1 MRGRT
6 GLRIGVALSL
16 VASFAVMDV
25 SGMNPV
31 VSDYAIASSTC
42 ESSTPTLQN
51 GSFENLPN
59 VASFSNPVYG
69 GWHGYAGGPPQVLL
83 LNQNQP
89 DQRIQGWKTT
99 AADQYLEIQRQLPG
113 YAQDGTFRSGSYFDT
128 HNAQPADGQYFAEIN
143 ANYMAAFYQ
152 DIEAQVGQTYY
163 WSIKHRGRQFAA
175 NTTDAMLVRIGPPA
189 ALVQQTGVK
198 RFRPTNN
205 PYTGSP
211 VYGNADTESVS
222 VFRTAL
228 EDGWVKYQGA
238 YVPSLSETI
247 RFQFEAASGGS
258 VGNFIDDIQFTV
270 FKACAA
276 EVAVTA
282 GTEAAIDVT
291 SAAISLG
298 DDQELVGARVLGGV
312 EGQVIVEGN
321 SIRFE
326 GEQNGDVD
334 VEYTVGM
341 NFAGSTLT
349 QTGVITFRVSGGVDA
364 PAAAPVDKTPV
375 RYRGPEFFGPAH
387 FGVLPG
393 STLRVEGKNFDTI
406 QKLYLGET
414 EVDFRLTGEQQLA
427 IKIPTDFAPGVYNL
441 RANAGRHGNA
451 YFEKFVGIRAMP
463 QAFSKL
469 TAGSQKLQGV
479 ALLSQVVSARKK
491 DSMLNK
497 VQCVVNSNSLERS
510 RINAAKLCSMVAKAA
525 KGVRQF
531 EIVTK
536 STVTTNRVFARVSY
550 GYAPDSSDLAVWLD
564 LR

>member
-1 MRGRT
+1 MRARS

-16 VASFAVMDV
+16 VASFAVFDF
-25 SGMNPV
+25 SGVNPG
-31 VSDYAIASSTC
+31 SSTFAIASSTC

-59 VASFSNPVYG
+59 VASFSNPVNG

-113 YAQDGTFRSGSYFDT
+113 YAQNGTFRSGAYFDT

-163 WSIKHRGRQFAA
+163 WSVKHRGRQFAA
-175 NTTDAMLVRIGPPA
+175 NATDTMLVRIGPPG

-198 RFRPTNN
+198 RFRPIND

-222 VFRTAL
+222 IFRTAL

-276 EVAVTA
+276 QVAVTA

-364 PAAAPVDKTPV
+364 PVAAVVDNTPV
-375 RYRGPEFFGPAH
+375 RYRGPEFTGPAQ

-393 STLRVEGKNFDTI
+393 STLRVQGKNFDTI
-406 QKLYLGET
+406 QKLYLGDS
-414 EVDFRLTGEQQLA
+414 EVDFKVTGAEQLA
-427 IKIPTDFAPGVYNL
+427 IKIPASFAPGQYDLKAV
-441 RANAGRHGNA
+441 AGRHGTA
-451 YFEKFVGIRAMP
+451 YFEKFVGLRSLP
-463 QAFSKL
+463 QAFSRL
-469 TAGSQKLQGV
+469 TASSGKLSGV
-479 ALLSQVVSARKK
+479 AMLSQLVSARKK
-491 DSMLNK
+491 DVALNK
-497 VQCVVNSNSLERS
+497 VQCLVNSNSEDRS
-510 RINAAKLCSMVAKAA
+510 RENAARLCALVAKTA
-525 KGVRQF
+525 KGVSQF
-531 EIVTK
+531 EIVTRA
-536 STVTTNRVFARVSY
+536 TVRGSRVFARVSY
-550 GYAPDSSDLAVWLD
+550 GYTPDSSDSAVWLA
-564 LR
+564 LK

>member
-1 MRGRT
+1 MRARS

-16 VASFAVMDV
+16 VASFAVIDL
-25 SGMNPV
+25 SGVNPNT
-31 VSDYAIASSTC
+31 STFAIASSTC

-59 VASFSNPVYG
+59 VASISNPVYG

-113 YAQDGTFRSGSYFDT
+113 YAQDGTRRSGAYFDT

-143 ANYMAAFYQ
+143 ANYLAAFYQ

-163 WSIKHRGRQFAA
+163 WSVKHRGRQFAA
-175 NTTDAMLVRIGPPA
+175 NATDTMLVRIGPPG

-198 RFRPTNN
+198 RFRPIND

-222 VFRTAL
+222 IFRTAL

-364 PAAAPVDKTPV
+364 PVAAAVDNTPV

-387 FGVLPG
+387 VGVLPG
-393 STLRVEGKNFDTI
+393 STLRVEGRNFDTI

-414 EVDFRLTGEQQLA
+414 EVDFKLTGEQQLA
-427 IKIPTDFAPGVYNL
+427 IKIPLDFAVGSYDL
-441 RANAGRHGNA
+441 KAIAGRHGTAHFDN
-451 YFEKFVGIRAMP
+451 FVGLRALP
-463 QAFSKL
+463 AAFSKL
-469 TAGSQKLQGV
+469 TASSGKITGV

-491 DSMLNK
+491 DLMLNK
-497 VQCVVNSNSLERS
+497 AQCVVNSSSLERS
-510 RINAAKLCSMVAKAA
+510 RENAARLCSLVAKAA
-525 KGVRQF
+525 KGVSQF
-531 EIVTK
+531 EIVTRA
-536 STVTTNRVFARVSY
+536 TVTGNRVFARVSY
-550 GYAPDSSDLAVWLD
+550 GYVPDSSDSAVWLA
-564 LR
+564 LK

>member
-1 MRGRT
+1 MRKGI

-16 VASFAVMDV
+16 VASTTMLDLVTET
-25 SGMNPV
+25 SIGG
-31 VSDYAIASSTC
+31 DYAIASTSC
-42 ESSTPTLQN
+42 ESTTPTLQN
-51 GSFENLPN
+51 GSFETLPN
-59 VASFSNPVYG
+59 VASFSNPVNG

-89 DQRIQGWKTT
+89 DQRILGWKTT

-113 YAQDGTFRSGSYFDT
+113 YAQDGSFRSGAYFDT

-143 ANYMAAFYQ
+143 ANYLAAFYQ

-163 WSIKHRGRQFAA
+163 WSIKHRGRQFSVNAV
-175 NTTDAMLVRIGPPA
+175 DEMLVRIGPPNA
-189 ALVQQTGVK
+189 MVQQTGVK
-198 RFRPTNN
+198 RFRPINN

-211 VYGNADTESVS
+211 IYGDADTNSVS

-228 EDGWVKYQGA
+228 EDGWVKYQGS
-238 YVPSLSETI
+238 YVPSVSETV

-276 EVAVTA
+276 EIQVTA

-312 EGQVIVEGN
+312 QGQVVVEGN

-364 PAAAPVDKTPV
+364 PAPVSQDTSAP
-375 RYRGPEFFGPAH
+375 RYRGPEFYGPAH

-393 STLRVEGKNFDTI
+393 SAISIAGRNLETI
-406 QKLYLGET
+406 KSLYLGDT
-414 EVDFRLTGEQQLA
+414 EVEFRQSSAEELQVHV
-427 IKIPTDFAPGVYNL
+427 PTNFLPGSYSL
-441 RANAGRHGNA
+441 KALAGRHGTA
-451 YFEKFVGIRAMP
+451 YFENFVSVRAMP
-463 QAFSKL
+463 LGFTKVTSSNKKL
-469 TAGSQKLQGV
+469 STV
-479 ALLSQVVSARKK
+479 ALLSHVIAARKK
-491 DSMLNK
+491 DPLLNR
-497 VQCVVNSNSLERS
+497 VQCVVNSSSAERS
-510 RINAAKLCSMVAKAA
+510 RENAAKLCALVAKSI
-525 KGVRQF
+525 KGVSKF
-531 EIVTK
+531 EIVTR
-536 STVTTNRVFARVSY
+536 STVLGSRVYAKVNYSY
-550 GYAPDSSDLAVWLD
+550 VPETSGTGVWLN
-564 LR
+564 LG